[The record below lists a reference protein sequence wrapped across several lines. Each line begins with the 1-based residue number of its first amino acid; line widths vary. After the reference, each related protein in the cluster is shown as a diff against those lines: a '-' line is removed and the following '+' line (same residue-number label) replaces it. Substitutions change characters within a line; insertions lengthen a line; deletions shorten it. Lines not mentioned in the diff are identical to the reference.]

1 MKKITFVFAIAA
13 CFFIAFAAPAA
24 RASVP
29 PSLQLSATGTSDQV
43 QVTVTADPNQ
53 SVLLSYTKAGAGPTI
68 SVLGTTNGNGSYTQ
82 TISSAAYGLTSG
94 TAVTALIG
102 GTNGLKSQTLSWPTV
117 ASANALTLSQNA
129 VVLTVGASS
138 SLTASNTGGAALYVS
153 NNSNPS
159 IANVNISGTQ
169 ITLTGN
175 ISGSTNVTV
184 CPVGAADNCPTI
196 AVSVLSSGAALLS
209 FSQTSVTIVQGQN
222 LPITISG
229 GNGAYAVRS
238 NSSASTVQASVN
250 GAVLTLSTGAT
261 SGTASITVCS
271 TDGVT
276 CGVVVA
282 TVGDPSTVAVTF
294 SNTAPTVLTNQ
305 NTTVAI
311 YGPSGTQLYVSN
323 NSAPNV
329 VQANLSGSTL
339 TLAGITAGTSNVT
352 VCATTNTCATLA
364 VTVQNGATGGPITL
378 SQNALSVQVGQ
389 NMTVTITGGT
399 KPYAVYGGVATVAQ
413 ASINDG
419 TLTVY
424 GVSAGSSPLQVCSA
438 AGGCVSL
445 AITVNGIGSGAA
457 SAALFSP
464 AALSLS
470 VGQQGS
476 VQLSGGASYYL
487 SGNTNGSVAGVT
499 VSGSTLFV
507 NASAAGSTAVTICA
521 SGGACGTLPVTVT
534 APSAVQPQTPVPT
547 TPSYVFTEYLSPG
560 KEDAEVMVLQKTL
573 AALGFLTAT
582 PTGYFGN
589 QTLLA
594 VQAFQKAHGIDQL
607 GVVGPATR
615 AALNAQPVTT
625 VPSTTD
631 TSSIDTMNLTQ
642 LRAFVQSLEAQLSEA
657 LARVTALGGA

>member
-1 MKKITFVFAIAA
+1 MKKITFGFALAA
-13 CFFIAFAAPAA
+13 CFLIAQSAPVAH
-24 RASVP
+24 ASVP

-68 SVLGTTNGNGSYTQ
+68 SVLGTTNGSGSFTQ

-102 GTNGLKSQTLSWPTV
+102 GTNGLKSQTLSWPSV
-117 ASANALTLSQNA
+117 VSANALTLSQNA
-129 VVLTVGASS
+129 VVLSVGASS
-138 SLTASNTGGAALYVS
+138 SLTASNAGGAALYVS

-159 IANVNISGTQ
+159 IANVNISGMQVTV
-169 ITLTGN
+169 TGN
-175 ISGSTNVTV
+175 IAGSTNVTV
-184 CPVGAADNCPTI
+184 CPVGSSNNCPTI
-196 AVSVLSSGAALLS
+196 AVSVLSSGAAPLS

-229 GNGAYAVRS
+229 GNGSYTVRS

-250 GAVLTLSTGAT
+250 GSVLTLSTGAT
-261 SGTASITVCS
+261 SGTSSITVCS

-294 SNTAPTVLTNQ
+294 SNTAPTILTNQ

-311 YGPSGTQLYVSN
+311 YGPSGTQLYVSS

-352 VCATTNTCATLA
+352 VCATTNTCASLS
-364 VTVQNGATGGPITL
+364 VTVQNGVTGGPITL
-378 SQNALSVQVGQ
+378 SQNTLSVQVGQ

-399 KPYAVYGGVATVAQ
+399 KPYAVYGGASTVSQ
-413 ASINDG
+413 ETISDG

-424 GVSAGSSPLQVCSA
+424 GVSGGSSSIQVCSA

-445 AITVNGIGSGAA
+445 AITVNGVGSGGVAN
-457 SAALFSP
+457 ALFSP
-464 AALSLS
+464 AALSL
-470 VGQQGS
+470 VAGQQGT
-476 VQLSGGASYYL
+476 VQLTGGTSYYL
-487 SGNTNGSVAGVT
+487 SGNTNGSVGSAT

-507 NASAAGSTAVTICA
+507 NASAAGYTTITVCT
-521 SGGACGTLPVTVT
+521 SNGSCGTLPVTVT
-534 APSAVQPQTPVPT
+534 TPAATQTPPVVTAPG
-547 TPSYVFTEYLSPG
+547 YVFTEYLSPG
-560 KEDAEVMVLQKTL
+560 KEDVEVMALQKAL
-573 AALGFLTAT
+573 ATLGFLTAT
-582 PTGYFGN
+582 PTGYFGG

-615 AALNAQPVTT
+615 AALNAL
-625 VPSTTD
+625 STAATPPATN
-631 TSSIDTMNLTQ
+631 TSSINTMNLTQ
-642 LRAFVQSLEAQLSEA
+642 LRALVQSLEAQLAEA
-657 LARVTALGGA
+657 LARVTALSGS